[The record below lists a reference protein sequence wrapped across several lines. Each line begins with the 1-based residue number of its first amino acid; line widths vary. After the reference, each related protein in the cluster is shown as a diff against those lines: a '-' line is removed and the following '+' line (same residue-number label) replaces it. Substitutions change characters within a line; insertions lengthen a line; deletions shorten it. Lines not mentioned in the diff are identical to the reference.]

1 MNRLNQLTYSPIL
14 RWLAII
20 WTVIM
25 FIGCLTPHDQVP
37 DELLT
42 WNDKFLHVAIFA
54 LFAGLWSLNGLRVTR
69 ILIAGL
75 VAGALIEVLQFL
87 LPINRSADWLDL
99 AADMVGTGIGIGL
112 VLVWI
117 GWFPKGGF

>member
-1 MNRLNQLTYSPIL
+1 MNRLNQLNYSPIM
-14 RWLAII
+14 RWLAIT
-20 WTVIM
+20 WTAIM

-42 WNDKFLHVAIFA
+42 WNDKLLHVAIFA

-75 VAGALIEVLQFL
+75 VAGALIEVLQYV

-99 AADMVGTGIGIGL
+99 AADVVGTGIGIGL
-112 VLVWI
+112 GLVWVRR
-117 GWFPKGGF
+117 FPKGGF